1 MRRTTRLVFIGILI
15 VAFVYIAYIMVRGPV
30 IYETKEGFSVTSA
43 KDCNCGPTYTAQL
56 CGDPVNS
63 TFERMSGKC
72 DEGTY
77 FCQKSVPPYTRIKC
91 SS

>member
-15 VAFVYIAYIMVRGPV
+15 IAFIYIAHTMVNPPTV
-30 IYETKEGFSVTSA
+30 KPNKEGFAVTYA
-43 KDCNCGPTYTAQL
+43 KDCNCSPGYTAQL

-63 TFERMSGKC
+63 TYEQMGGKC
-72 DEGTY
+72 EAGTY
-77 FCQKSVPPYTRIKC
+77 FCQKSITPYTRIKC